1 METETR
7 FWGKSV
13 SIELDLVMAFER
25 PHAVGVGEIFGRRRR
40 LRVMLADGSDVVVE
54 GDEDT
59 DGFIAAL
66 DGYLGVD

>member
-1 METETR
+1 M
-7 FWGKSV
+7 
-13 SIELDLVMAFER
+13 LV
-25 PHAVGVGEIFGRRRR
+25 
-40 LRVMLADGSDVVVE
+40 DGSDVVVE